1 LSSKSKSHEKLYE
14 DSKYELPR
22 CSYNDVLNKHK
33 IPLETSS
40 KIGFLESS
48 LVKNHCKPS
57 EPVLQSKEL
66 YSTLID
72 SPCTKYQKMQFD
84 NALSSASKYLLNR
97 HLESIQNHAD
107 IFSVKTPE
115 TNLPLVN
122 ENNLNESKTPH
133 LMDLSI
139 TPKQDTSN
147 KFDFHTQTSDVPLLV
162 ENVEELQK
170 ISDIPLLVEDLEE
183 LKKSEIEEIRQSKLK
198 CCDLIKIRFKEI
210 ELEIEK
216 NFNIM
221 ENKVTDNYNK
231 LLKKIQDGKDCSPQ
245 SQLSEITVETVK
257 EKKYSRMTG
266 GFGFLNNLNQDCSF
280 LKTPKIKGKTREDML
295 KNSTLTPCTMSFVLQ
310 EQLMH
315 LNSNS

>member
-1 LSSKSKSHEKLYE
+1 MI
-14 DSKYELPR
+14 
-22 CSYNDVLNKHK
+22 NKHK
-33 IPLETSS
+33 VPLEASS

-48 LVKNHCKPS
+48 LVKNRCKPS

-72 SPCTKYQKMQFD
+72 SPCTKYQKVQFN

-97 HLESIQNHAD
+97 HLESIQNHTD
-107 IFSVKTPE
+107 IFSEKTPE
-115 TNLPLVN
+115 TNLSLVN
-122 ENNLNESKTPH
+122 ENILNEFKTPH

-139 TPKQDTSN
+139 TPKQDKS
-147 KFDFHTQTSDVPLLV
+147 DFNTKTSDVPLSV
-162 ENVEELQK
+162 EDLEELQK
-170 ISDIPLLVEDLEE
+170 TSDIPLLTEDLEE
-183 LKKSEIEEIRQSKLK
+183 LKKSEIEEIRQIKLK
-198 CCDLIKIRFKEI
+198 CCDLIKTRFKDI
-210 ELEIEK
+210 ELEIEE
-216 NFNIM
+216 NFGIL

-231 LLKKIQDGKDCSPQ
+231 LLKKIQDRKDCSPQ
-245 SQLSEITVETVK
+245 SQLSDITVETVK

-280 LKTPKIKGKTREDML
+280 LKTPKIKGKTREEML
-295 KNSTLTPCTMSFVLQ
+295 KKSTLTPSTMSFVLQ